1 MKARPQDEVRG
12 IAGAHPFRLTPATG
26 IPPVSGAW
34 SDGLLAAMKPVD
46 AMMALVAFNTNQAM
60 TAQIGLAHSVARA
73 LRDHAAIVAAAGERA
88 FAPGPMRTAV
98 TGAASLQDD
107 YASSI
112 ARTAQALGRR
122 FGHLAFAFPAT
133 GPYR

>member
-1 MKARPQDEVRG
+1 MKAQPQDEVG
-12 IAGAHPFRLTPATG
+12 SIAGAHPFRLTPATG
-26 IPPVSGAW
+26 IPFVSGAW
-34 SDGLLAAMKPVD
+34 SDGILAAMKPVD
-46 AMMALVAFNTNQAM
+46 AMMALVAFNANQAM
-60 TAQIGLAHSVARA
+60 TAQIGFAHSVARA

-98 TGAASLQDD
+98 TGAAGLQED